1 MPTSML
7 IVGAMRAG
15 CSGSSPRNPLRHDDR
30 LGKRFELNPTQSL
43 APENNRQPEEDD
55 CDRHER
61 RAGDVSDQDED
72 DRDDGEDCCD
82 AVAHSFPI
90 VGFADATV

>member
-1 MPTSML
+1 MSESFFRTS
-7 IVGAMRAG
+7 IANR
-15 CSGSSPRNPLRHDDR
+15 
-30 LGKRFELNPTQSL
+30 LNPAECVS
-43 APENNRQPEEDD
+43 PENDRQPEQDD

-61 RAGDVSDQDED
+61 RAGNVSEQDEE

-82 AVAHSFPI
+82 VVIHSFSI